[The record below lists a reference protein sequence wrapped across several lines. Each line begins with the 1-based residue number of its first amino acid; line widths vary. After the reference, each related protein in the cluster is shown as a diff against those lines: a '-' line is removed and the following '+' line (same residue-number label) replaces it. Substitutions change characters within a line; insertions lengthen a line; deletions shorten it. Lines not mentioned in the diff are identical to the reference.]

1 MRNIFLK
8 ISFDGR
14 NYHGFQIQPNA
25 ITVQEVLEKTLSK
38 ITGEDISVIGCSR
51 TDSGVHANEFC
62 LNFKTEN
69 PIPIEGLIRALNS
82 NLPEDIAVLSA
93 ELRDNDFHSRYS
105 AKEKEYRYLIYNSKI
120 KNPFMAGKTLF
131 YDREIDVSLLKKACK
146 RFLGKHD
153 FAAFSASGREYK
165 STVRTIKSFTIKKKG
180 DIVEITVS
188 ADGFLYNM
196 VRILVGTL
204 LEVNEKRI
212 NVKDISK
219 IIEKKERSCA
229 GRTVSGEGLYL
240 NRVIY

>member
-25 ITVQEVLEKTLSK
+25 ITVQEVLEKTISK
-38 ITGEDISVIGCSR
+38 ITCEDIAVIGCSR
-51 TDSGVHANEFC
+51 TDAGVHASEFC

-69 PIPIEGLIRALNS
+69 QIPLEGLIRALNS

-93 ELRDNDFHSRYS
+93 ELREDDFHSRYS
-105 AKEKEYRYLIYNSKI
+105 AKEKEYCYLIYNSKI
-120 KNPFMAGKTLF
+120 KNPFMAGRTLH
-131 YDREIDVSLLKKACK
+131 YDRKIDISLLKKAC
-146 RFLGKHD
+146 RCFLGTHD

-165 STVRTIKSFTIKKKG
+165 STVRTIKSFSIKKKG

-212 NVKDISK
+212 DIKDIDK
-219 IIEKKERSCA
+219 IIENKERSAA